1 MNAKIEKAKVKLCAV
16 ADKVENSKAY
26 KAVEKVVVT
35 AGAGLITAG
44 TLAMN
49 SFAAD
54 GAGVGTIVL
63 AEINSG
69 DVLNTAKPFINA
81 GIPILAI
88 VGGIKLGTR
97 FLRGSMH

>member
-1 MNAKIEKAKVKLCAV
+1 MNAMFEKAKVKLCAV
-16 ADKVENSKAY
+16 ADKIENSKVY
-26 KAVEKVVVT
+26 KGVEKVAVT

-54 GAGVGTIVL
+54 DAGIGTIVL